1 MIRFAEQVSRAIR
14 ILRGNRDES
23 ARASHLVA
31 KKGWFVNDES
41 VLVSQAERE
50 KCSQSTFSER
60 KIMSTKT
67 AFKRVALVAAAAL
80 AIGGITAV
88 SANAA
93 ISLDSITAAGSATAT
108 SSATTGVA
116 TTVALTVSG
125 IAGNAADSIVL
136 SPTITSSPITSN
148 GGAITFAATA
158 GATNVNTAYAAG
170 ATVTATAA
178 GRVTAYTTASFT
190 PDVAGTYV
198 IKLLE
203 GGPNG
208 AYVAW
213 TITAV
218 APAAITAAGST
229 VYTAPGIVG
238 SVTSVNAAAVVV
250 GKSAAGA
257 LATITATEGNG
268 AAVAPVAVAL
278 SASVSGPGSV
288 SFASNGTGLGRSV
301 TAGAAALANNVYV
314 YSDGTAGV
322 STITLSAG
330 TTVIGTATVTFFGA
344 PTSLTV
350 TANVPVIGASLT
362 HTGTAL
368 DTLVVVEKD
377 ANGVSLP
384 QGSLGVL
391 TFTSDAT
398 SSVASSGFYDAG
410 NTASACSSTTP
421 CYGVNSGATA
431 GVANITV
438 ADTTNSLTAA
448 PVAVRVSG
456 GVATSVVFT
465 TDSPTYVAGQSGTL
479 TITLSDA
486 AGTLPA
492 GTYTVFSGSV
502 TSSSALTA
510 VGATLPTTTVTVG
523 NAGTFTDT
531 FNAPLSDGTA
541 TVGATASASTITVT
555 PVTFTV
561 TSNSTDAAQA
571 AVDAANEATDAANA
585 ATDAANAAADSAD
598 AATQAAQ
605 DAGDKADAALAA
617 VTALSQ
623 QVTNVLAKIA
633 SISALLVRIIKK
645 VKA

>member
-1 MIRFAEQVSRAIR
+1 MITIAQQVSRAIR

-31 KKGWFVNDES
+31 KKGLLVNHES

-93 ISLDSITAAGSATAT
+93 ISSDSITAAGSATAAT
-108 SSATTGVA
+108 SATTGVA

-125 IAGNAADSIVL
+125 IAGVGGDAIVL

-158 GATNVNTAYAAG
+158 GATQVNTGYAAG
-170 ATVTATAA
+170 ATVTSTAV

-213 TITAV
+213 TITAA
-218 APAAITAAGST
+218 APAAITAAGSSIFSQPSILAPATANTAIVATKAVTGTPVGEIT
-229 VYTAPGIVG
+229 V
-238 SVTSVNAAAVVV
+238 
-250 GKSAAGA
+250 
-257 LATITATEGNG
+257 TEGNG
-268 AAVAPVAVAL
+268 AAVAPTAVAL
-278 SASVSGPGSV
+278 SASVSGPGSL
-288 SFASNGTGLGRSV
+288 STLSNNTGLGRSITGA
-301 TAGAAALANNVYV
+301 TALTQTIYIYA
-314 YSDGTAGV
+314 DGTAGV

-330 TTVIGTATVTFFGA
+330 TTVLGTVAVTFFGA

-350 TANVPVIGASLT
+350 TANVPVAGASLT
-362 HTGTAL
+362 YTGTAL
-368 DTLVVVEKD
+368 DSLVVVEKD

-384 QGSLGVL
+384 QSSFGTL

-398 SSVASSGFYDAG
+398 SSVASAGVYDAA
-410 NTASACSSTTP
+410 NTASACASTTP
-421 CYGVNSGATA
+421 CYGLNTGATA

-438 ADTTNSLTAA
+438 ADTTNTLTAA

-456 GVATSVVFT
+456 GVPTSVVFT
-465 TDSPTYVAGQSGTL
+465 TDAATYVAGQSGTL

-492 GTYTVFSGSV
+492 GTYTVFTGSV

-510 VGATLPTTTVTVG
+510 VGTTLPTTTVTVG
-523 NAGTFTDT
+523 NSGTFTDT
-531 FNAPLSDGTA
+531 FNAPLSDGDA

-561 TSNSTDAAQA
+561 TSNSTDAANA